1 MDKALL
7 KLWITRKGITQKKL
21 AEELGLTENTVSLK
35 VNNKVSVTTEE
46 AAKICDLLN
55 IYDLE
60 ERAKIFLI

>member
-7 KLWITRKGITQKKL
+7 KLWITRKGITQKTL
-21 AEELGLTENTVSLK
+21 AKELGLTENTVSLK
-35 VNNKVSVTTEE
+35 VNNKVSITTDE
-46 AAKICDLLN
+46 ATKICELLN